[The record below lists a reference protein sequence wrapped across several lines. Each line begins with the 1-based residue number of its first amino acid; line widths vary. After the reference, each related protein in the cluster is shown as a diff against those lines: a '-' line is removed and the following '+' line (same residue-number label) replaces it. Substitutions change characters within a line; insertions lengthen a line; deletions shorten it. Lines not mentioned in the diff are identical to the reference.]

1 MSPAPLHASPVPS
14 TYVHYAIDSSQ
25 QPYEEVLRLVPVLLR
40 NPSFHEGR
48 PWVTPSLPPTH
59 THNTVHPLGKPHPEE
74 GLDLKP
80 FHHPGVPSPYQGC
93 PGAESP
99 SQPADKGA
107 TQVACF
113 LAVTQKPACS
123 PGGPRHSRH
132 CLPKVS
138 GAGAQ
143 ELPTPNLSP
152 ELPAPA
158 W

>member
-48 PWVTPSLPPTH
+48 PWVTPFHPHTH
-59 THNTVHPLGKPHPEE
+59 TTQLIPLASHTLRRGWISNPSTTPE
-74 GLDLKP
+74 
-80 FHHPGVPSPYQGC
+80 SPAHIRAAQ
-93 PGAESP
+93 ELSLP